1 MLDSGARGECIIPS
15 VPVSGPSQP
24 SPARG
29 CARPGCERPVH
40 KRTARYCSVRCS
52 SLDPGRRARLR
63 AGAQRGRVVPLAR
76 QLTLNFDGAEAP
88 IAKFAGLR
96 EDLPGGLSRLCV

>member
-1 MLDSGARGECIIPS
+1 MRAAGT
-15 VPVSGPSQP
+15 P
-24 SPARG
+24 SPPPGTTRACG
-29 CARPGCERPVH
+29 RPGCANPVH

-88 IAKFAGLR
+88 LAQFAGLR
-96 EDLPGGLSRLCV
+96 EDLPAGLARLAV

>member
-1 MLDSGARGECIIPS
+1 MTASEAPPPIP
-15 VPVSGPSQP
+15 P
-24 SPARG
+24 PARA
-29 CARPGCERPVH
+29 CARPGCAASVH

-88 IAKFAGLR
+88 LAQFAGLR
-96 EDLPGGLSRLCV
+96 EDLPSGLSRLAV